1 MEKRERVDGGENSH
15 DDYHNI
21 WTKAYPSLA
30 PHSLALPAH
39 PMVAQALPPASQRGD
54 NSDFGLA
61 FRRGVFRFF
70 ARPLNF
76 KVVPV
81 RYFVRIWRPPGTGK
95 GQGQLLSKTVCSLA
109 FWNQQLK
116 AVREGARNIGL
127 AQSAWTKCASWSFC
141 ASCHV
146 HPFLHIS
153 CASLRNATPGLRAP
167 PVAMSR
173 HRR

>member
-95 GQGQLLSKTVCSLA
+95 GQGQLLSKAVHSLA

-116 AVREGARNIGL
+116 AVGGGPEHRTCSICLDEVCQLESLCIVA
-127 AQSAWTKCASWSFC
+127 CAPFFC
-141 ASCHV
+141 IYPV
-146 HPFLHIS
+146 
-153 CASLRNATPGLRAP
+153 P
-167 PVAMSR
+167 P
-173 HRR
+173 